1 MGALA
6 GERNAVL
13 LVSRGKRRA
22 IVVCMM
28 ALGSER
34 IERGQREAA
43 AFLSLQFLIFDVLM
57 VDG

>member
-1 MGALA
+1 MAEMGALA

-34 IERGQREAA
+34 IERGQREALRH
-43 AFLSLQFLIFDVLM
+43 LSLLSSVFDF
-57 VDG
+57 